1 MFGDRDE
8 RVMLAEVPAVVENC
22 VHVLPPF
29 RLYCQMSEVAEE
41 EPDILNPLAVMPV
54 TEHET
59 VGALRS
65 IELSVTEADAVIVPM
80 DTPE

>member
-1 MFGDRDE
+1 
-8 RVMLAEVPAVVENC
+8 
-22 VHVLPPF
+22 
-29 RLYCQMSEVAEE
+29 MSEVAEE

-65 IELSVTEADAVIVPM
+65 IELSVTEVDAVIVPM